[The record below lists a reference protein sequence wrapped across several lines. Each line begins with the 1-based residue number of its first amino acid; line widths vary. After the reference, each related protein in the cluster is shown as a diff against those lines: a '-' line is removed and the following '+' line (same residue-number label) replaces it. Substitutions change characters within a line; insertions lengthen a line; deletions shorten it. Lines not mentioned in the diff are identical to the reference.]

1 MITENDILL
10 NIAYRYLIKFMCNV
24 FSFHIYSEYLLCARP
39 CSGLYGYNSKQT
51 EIPVLCTQ
59 SPGEAGK

>member
-10 NIAYRYLIKFMCNV
+10 NIAYGYLIKF
-24 FSFHIYSEYLLCARP
+24 FPSIFTEYLLCARP